1 MIKWLFLA
9 GVIGCLANASN
20 LSKKVDADDL
30 DEDLDEDLDD
40 DLDNVALTNISQEKV
55 DIPWSP
61 KEQLYWGIGALI
73 SFIIFLIL

>member
-9 GVIGCLANASN
+9 GVVGCLANASN
-20 LSKKVDADDL
+20 LSKKVNAD
-30 DEDLDEDLDD
+30 DLDEDLDD
-40 DLDNVALTNISQEKV
+40 DLDNVALNNISQEKV

-73 SFIIFLIL
+73 SFIMFLIL